1 MTRLLLAAVMLVL
14 LAVANARAETAY
26 VTDLLRL
33 GLHRASDTS
42 DRAFDSLVSGTPLEV
57 LESSVNYARVR
68 TPDGQEGWVKAAFLV
83 TEKPARLRVA
93 EVEAELESARAKL
106 GDAEAA
112 RKAAEQQA
120 RRIEQEVLAD
130 ENSAASLRR
139 TVDALQRE
147 NTDYASR
154 LERYRAS
161 LPLRWVVPALVL
173 TLVAGFGGGWWWL
186 DASIRRRHGG
196 YRIY

>member
-1 MTRLLLAAVMLVL
+1 MNRILVSAALALLAA
-14 LAVANARAETAY
+14 ANAGAETAY

-33 GLHRASDTS
+33 GIHRAPDTS
-42 DRAFDSLVSGTPLEV
+42 DRAFDSLISGTALEV

-68 TPDGQEGWVKAAFLV
+68 TSEGQEGWVKAAYLV
-83 TEKPARLRVA
+83 AEKPARLRVA
-93 EVEAELESARAKL
+93 EVEAELETLRAKL
-106 GDAEAA
+106 DAAQTA
-112 RKAAEQQA
+112 RAAAEQQA

-130 ENSAASLRR
+130 ENSAAALRKSVDSLRR
-139 TVDALQRE
+139 E
-147 NTDYASR
+147 NSDYASR

-161 LPLRWVVPALVL
+161 LPLNWVLPALVL
-173 TLVAGFGGGWWWL
+173 TLIAGFAAGWWWL